1 MVMHKFNR
9 IVIDGFKDFDT
20 CDGEGGNIVEMGL
33 YPRVS
38 NFTFLNDHDRCI
50 NAGANFFFRL
60 QTWSFVDLELSYP
73 ENSIYLNDYS
83 DEVNFLGGVRS
94 GLIIPGLTL
103 WLTMGGF
110 SEKSYHTH
118 LSLTTAILN
127 IITLTLL
134 PHQNIAYMM

>member
-1 MVMHKFNR
+1 VKLSTLSPKLQSIFEGGRISTNTARDAFEIMVMHKFNR

-103 WLTMGGF
+103 
-110 SEKSYHTH
+110 
-118 LSLTTAILN
+118 
-127 IITLTLL
+127 
-134 PHQNIAYMM
+134 